1 MGKKS
6 RKQKTKNPAELQKA
20 KDGTLQRHF
29 IGMMMGQTYFIQN
42 KYKPPFGGEARWSY
56 VSYSVGDD
64 RLTERLKE

>member
-42 KYKPPFGGEARWSY
+42 KYKPPYGGEATWSY
-56 VSYSVGDD
+56 VNSIKQSSP
-64 RLTERLKE
+64 TE